1 MNVTEAL
8 ASFVVDTDEIPPLA
22 RERATL
28 AIADTYATAVAGHI
42 EPAVQVLRN
51 GLLPLAGSG
60 GSRVVGTETTT
71 DPATAALLNGAAAHA
86 LDYDVISFA
95 VSGFVGSATACAL
108 TALVEDGHEAAGEEV
123 VTAYCLGWEA
133 AAALARGI
141 NPLHYAKGWH
151 PTATMGLMA
160 ATLASCRLLGLDVT
174 ATVSA
179 LAVAVADASGV
190 KTMVGNMANPYHVGK
205 GARNA
210 VVAARLAAAG
220 FKGHPDALGAR
231 QGFLNLF
238 QGRDGYD
245 LDSITGSLGTTW
257 DLVEPGP
264 VFKIYPCCGLIHSGL
279 DAILALRAEYGLSP
293 RDIEHVRVRVH
304 EYVPGVMDVGVPS
317 SGYQAKFSIPYCMAA
332 GIQEGRVGLSAFTE
346 VDPAIVALS
355 ERVSYDVHPD
365 LHGGDTFFEKE
376 FTEVIVTT
384 RDAELTRRVARLQ
397 NRGTGRWADPADL
410 HAKLTD
416 CFAYAGVG
424 SLADSEWKR
433 LMAIDGP
440 EPWQLWSPGLLQDR
454 STS

>member
-1 MNVTEAL
+1 M
-8 ASFVVDTDEIPPLA
+8 
-22 RERATL
+22 
-28 AIADTYATAVAGHI
+28 
-42 EPAVQVLRN
+42 
-51 GLLPLAGSG
+51 
-60 GSRVVGTETTT
+60 
-71 DPATAALLNGAAAHA
+71 
-86 LDYDVISFA
+86 
-95 VSGFVGSATACAL
+95 
-108 TALVEDGHEAAGEEV
+108 
-123 VTAYCLGWEA
+123 
-133 AAALARGI
+133 
-141 NPLHYAKGWH
+141 HYAKGWH

-245 LDSITGSLGTTW
+245 LDSITRSLGTTW

-279 DAILALRAEYGLSP
+279 DAILALCAEHELSP